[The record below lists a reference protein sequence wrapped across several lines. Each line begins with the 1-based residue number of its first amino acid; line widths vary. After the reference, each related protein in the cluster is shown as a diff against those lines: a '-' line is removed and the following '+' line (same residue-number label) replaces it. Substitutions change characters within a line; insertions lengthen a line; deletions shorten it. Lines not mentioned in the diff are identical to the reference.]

1 MAYSFL
7 YSLITYGGG
16 SIKVYS
22 VNKSINACPSLRR
35 EEMEYTKFYSAMQMK
50 ILNTTSLFLIYIII
64 PCFFEHVTTNCRR
77 VEAKSFLSQV

>member
-1 MAYSFL
+1 
-7 YSLITYGGG
+7 
-16 SIKVYS
+16 
-22 VNKSINACPSLRR
+22 
-35 EEMEYTKFYSAMQMK
+35 MEYTKFYSAMQMK